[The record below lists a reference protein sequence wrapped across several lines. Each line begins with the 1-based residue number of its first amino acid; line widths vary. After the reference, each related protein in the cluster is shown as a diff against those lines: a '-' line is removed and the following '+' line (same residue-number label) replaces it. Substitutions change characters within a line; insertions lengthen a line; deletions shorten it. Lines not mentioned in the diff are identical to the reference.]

1 MGRGDAPGPL
11 FEGMTRHGKLTGL
24 RLDGKD
30 IATLIKS
37 AVKAAGLDPTKFS
50 GHSLRAGL
58 VTTAARAGKSER
70 SIMGQTGHRSVAMVR
85 RYIRDAG
92 LFDDNAADGI
102 GL

>member
-1 MGRGDAPGPL
+1 
-11 FEGMTRHGKLTGL
+11 MTRSHKPTGQ

-30 IATLIKS
+30 IANLIKS
-37 AVKAAGLDPTKFS
+37 AATAVGLDASRLS

-58 VTTAARAGKSER
+58 VTAAARAGKSER
-70 SIMGQTGHRSVAMVR
+70 VIMDQTGHRSAAMVR